1 MWDSELGLVYYNWR
15 YYNAVDGRWCCYDII
30 QDGLLSLKYVRN
42 SPVLFFDNT
51 GLLSM
56 KLLTP
61 DNKLFNEER
70 IDGAFD
76 FYWQFQMDD
85 ESKKHEG
92 YIVQKIVYM
101 ENYEHYK
108 NSHPYDI
115 EYVSRKYVYWEAWH
129 VFQYGF
135 ILPQRNFNQL
145 KWHDR
150 WKMQPK
156 HYYSEICSKGIITV
170 NSLAFFYSYGRIA
183 YYENGNDN
191 LDDLWKK
198 RHVKWSGTLSST
210 DIEPYWWGGKASYK
224 EKTIENNMMVEW
236 NLSSNGFNKPVVYT
250 RSISIKQNGKIIANY
265 SE

>member
-1 MWDSELGLVYYNWR
+1 
-15 YYNAVDGRWCCYDII
+15 
-30 QDGLLSLKYVRN
+30 
-42 SPVLFFDNT
+42 
-51 GLLSM
+51 M

-61 DNKLFNEER
+61 DNKLFNAER

-108 NSHPYDI
+108 NSPPYDI

-135 ILPQRNFNQL
+135 ILPQSNFNQL
-145 KWHDR
+145 RWHDR

-170 NSLAFFYSYGRIA
+170 NSLAFFIHMEGLHITKMVMIIWTIYG
-183 YYENGNDN
+183 
-191 LDDLWKK
+191 KK
-198 RHVKWSGTLSST
+198 GTLSGQ
-210 DIEPYWWGGKASYK
+210 EPCHLLILNLIGGAERHHTKK
-224 EKTIENNMMVEW
+224 E
-236 NLSSNGFNKPVVYT
+236 
-250 RSISIKQNGKIIANY
+250 Q
-265 SE
+265 